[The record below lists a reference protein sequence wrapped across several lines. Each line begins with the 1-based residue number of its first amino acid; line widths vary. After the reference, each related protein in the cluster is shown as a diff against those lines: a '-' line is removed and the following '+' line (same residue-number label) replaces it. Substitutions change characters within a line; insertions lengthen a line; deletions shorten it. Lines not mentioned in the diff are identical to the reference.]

1 MMQLRFLGA
10 CQEVGR
16 SAFAVKTAN
25 GQVLMDYGV
34 MINHEVS
41 FPVHVSPKDI
51 DAVTLTHAHLD
62 HSGLVPLFYLHSA
75 NLPLYGVEPTFKL
88 AKVLVRDMIKL
99 SGYYLPF
106 EYMDLESMLA
116 HAIPVNYNSEF
127 KVKDASVKMINA
139 GHIPGSAQI
148 IVESDGR
155 RILYT
160 GDFNLIPTHLVPGA
174 DHQYD
179 NLDGIIIE
187 STYAAV
193 YHPDRVQSEQNFV
206 LACKEVVENGGTVL
220 VPAFGVGRS
229 QEIIC
234 MLADYNFTYPVYVDG
249 MALDA
254 IRMLEQHPNSLRD
267 EEHFSKA
274 MQQAEKITNWN
285 ERRKAA
291 RTAGVI
297 VSPAGM
303 LKGGASVFY
312 MENLAHNN
320 HNWIFL
326 VSYQV
331 EGSPGRILLDEGRFM
346 LHGKSRKVEARI
358 EKFDFSSHGG
368 QAQLHEALKEVD
380 KRTQVFVVHGDQD
393 NCKLLADW
401 ATNEAGL
408 KTTIPKPGETID
420 I

>member
-1 MMQLRFLGA
+1 MQLRFLGA

-16 SAFAVKTAN
+16 SAYAVKTAN
-25 GQVLMDYGV
+25 SQILMDYGV

-41 FPVHVSPKDI
+41 FPIHISPKDLN
-51 DAVTLTHAHLD
+51 AVLLTHAHLD
-62 HSGLVPLFYLHSA
+62 HSGLVPMLYLHSK
-75 NLPLYGVEPTFKL
+75 LPLYGVEPTFKL
-88 AKVLVRDMIKL
+88 SKVLVRDMIKL

-106 EYMDLESMLA
+106 EYMDLENMLS
-116 HAIPVNYNSEF
+116 HAVSVEYNSQF
-127 KVKDASVKMINA
+127 KINDASVSMINA

-148 IVESDGR
+148 IIESDGR
-155 RILYT
+155 RVLYT
-160 GDFNLIPTHLVPGA
+160 GDFNLVPTHLVPGA
-174 DHQYD
+174 DRQYN
-179 NLDGIIIE
+179 NLDAIIIE
-187 STYAAV
+187 STYAGDD
-193 YHPDRVQSEQNFV
+193 HPDRVESERNFV
-206 LACKEVVENGGTVL
+206 LACKEVVEDGGTVL

-234 MLADYNFTYPVYVDG
+234 MLSDHNFSHPIFVDG

-254 IRMLEQHPNSLRD
+254 IRMLEQHPGSLRD
-267 EEHFSKA
+267 GDLFKKA
-274 MQQAEKITNWN
+274 MRQAEQITNWN

-320 HNWIFL
+320 HNGIFL

-331 EGSPGRILLDEGRFM
+331 EGSPGRMLLDEGRFI
-346 LHGKSRKVEARI
+346 LRGKARKVEARV

-368 QAQLHEALKEVD
+368 KSQLHETLKEVD
-380 KRTQVFVVHGDQD
+380 KKTRVFVVHGEEAK
-393 NCKLLADW
+393 CKLLADW
-401 ATNEAGL
+401 ASNELGL
-408 KTTIPKPGETID
+408 QTMTPQPGESID